1 MLEHINNMC
10 VSRNS
15 TAFGIGEIPNEDDED
30 SLQDPKVDL
39 ENDLEVTPEVKV
51 NKKKKFKDVVRD
63 YVMQEERGN
72 SIGKRRSKLPL
83 KLKKELKPASVSKT
97 RAKLASTA
105 SAEVVPLT
113 SATSKHRKLRARS
126 LSQDNLNGNGI
137 GGTGWNMSSSI
148 DR

>member
-113 SATSKHRKLRARS
+113 SKHRKLRARS